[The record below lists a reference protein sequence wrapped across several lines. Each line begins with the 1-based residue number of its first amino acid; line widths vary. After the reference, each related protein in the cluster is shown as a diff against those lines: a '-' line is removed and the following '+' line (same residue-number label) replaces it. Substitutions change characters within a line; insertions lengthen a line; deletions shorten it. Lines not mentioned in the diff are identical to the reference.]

1 MRRRQTSEDE
11 RAEFEAAFR
20 EARPIRSK
28 TKPSPKTAAKAAGP
42 KAKAGPSGVDGNTG
56 KRLRKGEMTP
66 DARIDLH
73 GFTESVAHRTLLT
86 FLRGAQRNG
95 ARLALVIT
103 GKGARKID
111 PHEPFDMEREA
122 RARGVLNVMVP
133 RWLTEPSF
141 AALIA
146 DTRTAHRRHG
156 GEGALYVYLRK
167 RI

>member
-11 RAEFEAAFR
+11 RAEFEAAFG

-28 TKPSPKTAAKAAGP
+28 TQPSAKAAAKAAGP

-66 DARIDLH
+66 DVRIDLH
-73 GFTESVAHRTLLT
+73 GFTESVAHRTLLS
-86 FLRGAQRNG
+86 FLRSAQRNG

-103 GKGARKID
+103 GKGARSID

-167 RI
+167 RV

>member
-1 MRRRQTSEDE
+1 MRRRQTSQDE
-11 RAEFEAAFR
+11 RAEFEAAFK
-20 EARPIRSK
+20 ETRPIK
-28 TKPSPKTAAKAAGP
+28 KAAKPSSKAAPKAAGP
-42 KAKAGPSGVDGNTG
+42 KAKGKPSGVDGNTG
-56 KRLRKGEMTP
+56 ERLRKGEMTP

-73 GFTESVAHRTLLT
+73 GFNESVAHRTLLN

-103 GKGARKID
+103 GKGKRRAD
-111 PHEPFDMEREA
+111 PHGPFDMEEA

-133 RWLTEPSF
+133 RWLSEPSF

-146 DTRTAHRRHG
+146 DSRTAHRRHG

-167 RI
+167 RT

>member
-1 MRRRQTSEDE
+1 MRRRRTSEDE

-20 EARPIRSK
+20 EARPIK
-28 TKPSPKTAAKAAGP
+28 KPAKPSSKAASKAAGP
-42 KAKAGPSGVDGNTG
+42 KVKGPSGVDGNTG
-56 KRLRKGEMTP
+56 ERLRKGEMTP
-66 DARIDLH
+66 DVRIDLH

-103 GKGARKID
+103 GKGSRRID

-133 RWLTEPSF
+133 RWLSEPSF

-146 DTRTAHRRHG
+146 DSRTAHRRHG
-156 GEGALYVYLRK
+156 GDGALYVYLRK
-167 RI
+167 RP